1 MAFSIPGGNQ
11 RSTKSRQK
19 PQPFHWVGID
29 VSKPFFDAA
38 VLSVPDRQ
46 TGVPVR
52 ELPVKRFPRTRAGA
66 KKICGAARINIAR
79 GDGSLGDPRGDGIDG
94 KVFERI
100 GRLARRRALAVVR
113 GDCESRTVAKFIQSL
128 TLGNTADR
136 LSAGAL
142 ALYGAQRRPTGLCLT
157 KSSSRAS

>member
-1 MAFSIPGGNQ
+1 MAFSIPGDNQ

-38 VLSVPDRQ
+38 VLSVPDWQ

-113 GDCESRTVAKFIQSL
+113 GDCESRTGGEIYPKTSP
-128 TLGNTADR
+128 R
-136 LSAGAL
+136 LK
-142 ALYGAQRRPTGLCLT
+142 P
-157 KSSSRAS
+157 KRASKSRKLKRSARTSHCPRVFMGRVSPLP